1 MDNPTGT
8 IISLVAGEQGRRA
21 LVDVDAGPA
30 CPRCAAG
37 KGCGAGLL
45 IGNDQLRRVAA
56 AVGDDRA
63 LAAGDRVE
71 LVMATDTVLRA
82 ALIVYGLPLLGAVG
96 AAALAYLLALGDA
109 AAALAAI
116 TGLVSGLLA
125 GRWQLHRG
133 GCLQQ
138 FVPLVG
144 RRLQSQANGR

>member
-8 IISLVAGEQGRRA
+8 IFSLVAGGQGTRA
-21 LVDVDAGPA
+21 LVDVDDGPA

-45 IGNDQLRRVAA
+45 IGNGRPRRIAATVA
-56 AVGDDRA
+56 DNRA

-71 LVMATDTVLRA
+71 LVLATDTVLRA

-96 AAALAYLLALGDA
+96 AAALAYLFALGDA

-116 TGLVSGLLA
+116 AGLVAGMLV

-133 GCLQQ
+133 SCLQQ
-138 FVPLVG
+138 FVPVVG
-144 RRLQSQANGR
+144 RRLQTQVSGR